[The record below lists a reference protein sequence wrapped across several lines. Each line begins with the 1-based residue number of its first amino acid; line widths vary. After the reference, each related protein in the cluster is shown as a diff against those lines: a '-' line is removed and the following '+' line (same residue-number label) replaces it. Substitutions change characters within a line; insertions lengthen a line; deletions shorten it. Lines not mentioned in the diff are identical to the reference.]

1 MNICVFCSSSEKIAG
16 CYAESS
22 EQLGKWIGLNGH
34 TLIYG
39 GAAKGLMEACAKSV
53 SENKGYVISIIPH
66 FVYSRDIVSQY
77 SGQVFRVEN
86 LAQRKE
92 MMQEYADVFVV
103 LPGGIGTLDELFSAL
118 ACCVVGEISKPIIIL
133 NQNGI
138 YDNLQQQMIRMTQE
152 GFIPKKPQFQ
162 AQFVDNV
169 ELCIKALSSID
180 SENQQ

>member
-1 MNICVFCSSSEKIAG
+1 MNICVFCSSSDKIAVS
-16 CYAESS
+16 YTESA
-22 EQLGKWIGLNGH
+22 EQLGKWIGINGH

-53 SENKGYVISIIPH
+53 FENKGDAISIIPH
-66 FVYSRDIVSQY
+66 FVDSRGILSQY
-77 SGQVFRVEN
+77 AGQIFRVEN

-92 MMQEYADVFVV
+92 MMQEYADAFVV

-138 YDNLQQQMIRMTQE
+138 YDNLQQQIIRMTQE
-152 GFIPKKPQFQ
+152 GFIPKEPQFE
-162 AQFVDNV
+162 AEFVNNV
-169 ELCIKALSSID
+169 ELCVKALESID